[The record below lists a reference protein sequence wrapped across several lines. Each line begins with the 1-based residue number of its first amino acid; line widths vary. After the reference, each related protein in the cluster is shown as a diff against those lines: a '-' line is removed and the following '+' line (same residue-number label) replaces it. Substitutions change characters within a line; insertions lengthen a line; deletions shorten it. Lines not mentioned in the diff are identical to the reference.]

1 MNKTKITALLQ
12 TAAIALAGCS
22 TASKDIVPVNVSPM
36 QYAHYD
42 CDQIAAEQ
50 LRIHGRVT
58 QLGGRLDQAAANDQ
72 AIGWV
77 GGLLFWPALFW
88 LGGTKEQEAEY
99 ARLRGEYEALHQAAI
114 QKKCAAAL
122 PPTQQAAPAPSPAAP
137 TPVPSSVPAPAPA
150 TGLTPISAPVSK

>member
-1 MNKTKITALLQ
+1 MKKIVLAAQIAAL
-12 TAAIALAGCS
+12 AVAGCS
-22 TASKDIVPVNVSPM
+22 TASKDIVPQQVSPQ
-36 QYAHYD
+36 QYSNYD

-50 LRIHGRVT
+50 LRLHQRFS

-99 ARLRGEYEALHQAAI
+99 GRLRGEYDALQQAAI
-114 QKKCAAAL
+114 LKKCPASMA
-122 PPTQQAAPAPSPAAP
+122 PSQQAAPDGVVNPDGSSSTPGRAILTP
-137 TPVPSSVPAPAPA
+137 TSAPASE
-150 TGLTPISAPVSK
+150 GK